1 MLQVS
6 GICLKKVLEN
16 KIQKLLS
23 SLSWIVTE
31 IINRRLCKNSNNMEC
46 IMNTAN
52 QAAMRNRNS
61 DVLSCVFDIITLMPH
76 LLTTNT
82 YLDL

>member
-23 SLSWIVTE
+23 SLSYIVTE
-31 IINRRLCKNSNNMEC
+31 IINGRLCKNSNNMEC

-61 DVLSCVFDIITLMPH
+61 DVLCHVFLIS
-76 LLTTNT
+76 
-82 YLDL
+82 